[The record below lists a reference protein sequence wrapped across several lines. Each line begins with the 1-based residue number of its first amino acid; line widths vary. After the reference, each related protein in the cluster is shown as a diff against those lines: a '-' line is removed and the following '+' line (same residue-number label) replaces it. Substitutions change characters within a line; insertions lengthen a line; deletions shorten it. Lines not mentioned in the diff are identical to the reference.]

1 VPVEQEWE
9 RIAGVNVFWV
19 LLGIAVLGGVAVVA
33 SGRGEGLP
41 YAEPDRADV
50 TLPTDRL
57 AAREDVDR
65 LRFAVGL
72 RGYRMDEVD
81 DVLDRLANDIAY
93 RDRQIAE
100 LEQNLAQDHLA
111 NAHPDEPAPEVAA
124 EPVESA
130 AMVPPVETPADPLTS
145 RTLLVPLESYVEHA
159 RDSDVRDSDVRD
171 SDRRDDAGG
180 GEPAQG
186 SADA

>member
-41 YAEPDRADV
+41 YAEPDRADL

-100 LEQNLAQDHLA
+100 LEQHLA
-111 NAHPDEPAPEVAA
+111 GHPPAAA
-124 EPVESA
+124 VPEPVPETVPEPVPEPVASA
-130 AMVPPVETPADPLTS
+130 AMVPPVETHADPLTS

-159 RDSDVRDSDVRD
+159 RDG
-171 SDRRDDAGG
+171 DAEG
-180 GEPAQG
+180 GEPDQG